1 MASLGVISSEPTWT
15 VVVVDDHAIM
25 RDGLIAILDAEP
37 DVEVIGTACDGR
49 SAVEAIR
56 QHRPDVAIMDLSMP
70 GTDGIRAIGE
80 IKRRQPETRVVVL
93 TLHHDERH
101 IHAALAAGADAY
113 VIKDGGRTE
122 LLAALR
128 SVADGKQ
135 YLSPAVAGTVMAG
148 YLRGREVPEQA
159 VETPSWELL
168 TPREQ
173 EVLQREQPQLV
184 ASMSPREQEVLK
196 LVAEGYKTRQ
206 IAKYLSLSEKTIEK
220 HRSNMMRKLKLQ
232 GLSAVTAYAI
242 ENGLLTQ

>member
-49 SAVEAIR
+49 SAVEAIQ

-80 IKRRQPETRVVVL
+80 IKRRQPETRMVVL

-148 YLRGREVPEQA
+148 YLRGRAVPEQA

-173 EVLQREQPQLV
+173 EVL
-184 ASMSPREQEVLK
+184 K

-206 IAKYLSLSEKTIEK
+206 IARYLSLSEKTIEK
-220 HRSNMMRKLKLQ
+220 HRSNMMHKLKLQ
-232 GLSAVTAYAI
+232 GVSAVTAYAI

>member
-173 EVLQREQPQLV
+173 EVL
-184 ASMSPREQEVLK
+184 K

-206 IAKYLSLSEKTIEK
+206 IAKYLSL
-220 HRSNMMRKLKLQ
+220 LQ
-232 GLSAVTAYAI
+232 GVSAVTAYAI

>member
-173 EVLQREQPQLV
+173 EVL
-184 ASMSPREQEVLK
+184 K
-196 LVAEGYKTRQ
+196 LVAEGYKTRE
-206 IAKYLSLSEKTIEK
+206 IAEYLSLSEKTIEK

-232 GLSAVTAYAI
+232 GVSAVTAYAI
-242 ENGLLTQ
+242 ANGLLTQ

>member
-173 EVLQREQPQLV
+173 EVL
-184 ASMSPREQEVLK
+184 K
-196 LVAEGYKTRQ
+196 LVAEGYKTRE
-206 IAKYLSLSEKTIEK
+206 IAEYLSLSEKTIEK

-232 GLSAVTAYAI
+232 GVSAVTAYAI